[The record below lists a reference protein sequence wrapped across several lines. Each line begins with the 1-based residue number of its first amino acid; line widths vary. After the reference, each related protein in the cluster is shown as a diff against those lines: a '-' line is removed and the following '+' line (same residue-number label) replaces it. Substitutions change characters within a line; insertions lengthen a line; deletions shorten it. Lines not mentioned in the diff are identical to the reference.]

1 MERGRREDTGS
12 RAEEEERTR
21 RMEEKSDGKGAG
33 RNTKLN
39 PATPGHLTPAS
50 ARPHWSSAAGS
61 QHIPQQGVCQKKQ
74 EAKAKVKSKSRKQKQ
89 KAKARSRSKKQEQ
102 KQKQEQGKKAERVQ
116 NSTKHGTRAAAQRWA

>member
-39 PATPGHLTPAS
+39 PATLDHLPS
-50 ARPHWSSAAGS
+50 NARPHWSSAAAGS
-61 QHIPQQGVCQKKQ
+61 QHIPQQGV
-74 EAKAKVKSKSRKQKQ
+74 
-89 KAKARSRSKKQEQ
+89 
-102 KQKQEQGKKAERVQ
+102 
-116 NSTKHGTRAAAQRWA
+116 